1 MMTGR
6 LLKDVII
13 DNFFLTFTV
22 KLSWVERGQEMSA
35 RGILCCP
42 PTDPKWIKAQRA
54 TPEQVQW
61 VENAYRVA
69 C

>member
-1 MMTGR
+1 
-6 LLKDVII
+6 
-13 DNFFLTFTV
+13 
-22 KLSWVERGQEMSA
+22 MSA

>member
-1 MMTGR
+1 MTGR

-13 DNFFLTFTV
+13 DDFFLTFTV
-22 KLSWVERGQEMSA
+22 KLSCVERGS
-35 RGILCCP
+35 LCCP

-61 VENAYRVA
+61 VENAYRLA